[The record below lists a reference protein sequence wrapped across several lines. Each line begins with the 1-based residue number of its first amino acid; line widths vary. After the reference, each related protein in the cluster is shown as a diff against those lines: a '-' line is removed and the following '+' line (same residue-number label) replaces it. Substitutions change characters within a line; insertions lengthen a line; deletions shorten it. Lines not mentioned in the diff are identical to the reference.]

1 MSETV
6 DSTWSP
12 SSWRNLPVKQQPQY
26 KDQEKLKESIAKV
39 QQLPPLVAVHEIES
53 LRSALAECVEGKRF
67 LLQGGDCAE
76 RFDDCK
82 AQTIENK
89 IKILLQMSLV
99 LTYGARTPTVRVAR
113 LAGQFAKPRS
123 SDTEVI
129 DGKEL
134 PSYRGDNVNGYEPKD
149 REPDPDRIVQG
160 YFHSAATINYARVVI
175 AEGLADL
182 RHAPAWDMGFVK
194 NTTRRDQY
202 QRIATRIT
210 DAMNFIETCG
220 VMLDPLLKSVDMF
233 TSHEGLHLEYEEAM
247 TVKAPNGKYY
257 NRSAH
262 FLWIGDRTR
271 QLDHAHIEYFR
282 GIANPIGVKVGP
294 SSKPDELVALIQ
306 RLWPDPAAAPGKI
319 ALITRFGANNVESM
333 LPPLLKA
340 VQDAKLPVLWQ
351 CDPMH
356 GNTTTTVHGHKTRS
370 FNAVLK
376 EVESCIKVH
385 QSMGSRLGGVHFEL
399 TGDNVTE
406 CTGGPEN
413 LSESDLKT
421 SYETLCDPRL
431 NYSQSLEMAFRL
443 SDHLIEGGATAPTAT
458 TPLNESAEPPAKRS
472 KTEDSE

>member
-1 MSETV
+1 MTS
-6 DSTWSP
+6 WSP
-12 SSWRNLPVKQQPQY
+12 SSWRELPAKQQPKY
-26 KDQEKLKESIAKV
+26 KDEDKLKTCIAKV
-39 QQLPPLVAVHEIES
+39 RDLPPLVAVHEIEA
-53 LRSALAECVEGKRF
+53 LRGALAECVEGKRF

-76 RFDDCK
+76 QFDDCK

-123 SDTEVI
+123 KDTEMV
-129 DGKEL
+129 DGVEL
-134 PSYRGDNVNGYEPKD
+134 PSYRGDNVNGFDPKD
-149 REPDPDRIVQG
+149 REPDPERIVQG

-175 AEGLADL
+175 AEGMADL
-182 RHAPAWDMGFVK
+182 RLAPAWDMEFVK
-194 NTTRRDQY
+194 NAARRDQY
-202 QRIATRIT
+202 QGIATRIT

-220 VMLDPLLKSVDMF
+220 VKLDPVLQSVDMF

-247 TVKAPNGKYY
+247 TVQAPDGKWY

-282 GIANPIGVKVGP
+282 GIANPIGIKVGP

-306 RLWPDPAAAPGKI
+306 RLWPNPAAAPGKI
-319 ALITRFGANNVESM
+319 ALITRFGADNVATM
-333 LPPLLKA
+333 FPPLLKA
-340 VQDAKLPVLWQ
+340 VQEAGLPVLWT

-356 GNTTTTVHGHKTRS
+356 GNTTTTTHGQKTRD
-370 FNAVLK
+370 FDAVLK
-376 EVESCIKVH
+376 EVEECIKVH
-385 QSMGSRLGGVHFEL
+385 ASLKSRLGGVHFEL

-413 LSESDLKT
+413 LSETDLKLR
-421 SYETLCDPRL
+421 YATLCDPRL
-431 NYSQSLEMAFRL
+431 NYSQSMEMAFRL
-443 SDHLIEGGATAPTAT
+443 SDHLIADAKVLKEANGHATDGQ
-458 TPLNESAEPPAKRS
+458 EPPAKRAKS
-472 KTEDSE
+472 D